1 MVRREKTRSIA
12 RPAAVTEPGRAAA
25 LAQRYAAGFPLAYRN
40 GAGPAEAAIDI
51 RLIHSL
57 SGAGDKSI
65 RIYRNP
71 EDCAER
77 LRLKLYSHD
86 TIALSEVV
94 PAFENFGFRV
104 IEEMTTPI
112 DGGALGRAESGGS
125 AVGSTTLWSRLRAWW
140 S

>member
-1 MVRREKTRSIA
+1 MAAHPPRAPRAAS
-12 RPAAVTEPGRAAA
+12 RPPAEEPGRAAA

-57 SGAGDKSI
+57 SGTGDKSI

-77 LRLKLYSHD
+77 LRL
-86 TIALSEVV
+86 
-94 PAFENFGFRV
+94 
-104 IEEMTTPI
+104 
-112 DGGALGRAESGGS
+112 
-125 AVGSTTLWSRLRAWW
+125 
-140 S
+140 